1 MDPHGREPQPA
12 GRLPEQPRRRTSIS
26 SQLRWSYLISS
37 TIPLLMV
44 GCLLTAVLFQ
54 VQQRNAYDSQRAVAE
69 QLAGNIST
77 FLLDLEQQLLRAS
90 RELDPTRPGPILDA
104 AASRV
109 VITSP
114 DLRTLT
120 VLDREGAVVARAG
133 NELLNIGGQA
143 NAPLDLELIQVAL
156 NEEQGGRS
164 PIMLGPDG
172 QHFFQVVLPVRAM
185 PNTVVGVLSAEV
197 SVARLNQILRRAGQ
211 ADGKV
216 SYLIDARRTLM
227 LSSRSRGWSP
237 PPDLQALFAD
247 GQTAAEY
254 VGGSGVLQLGAR
266 SPISPIGADSWS
278 VVVEQPSSDFFVEVY
293 RSVFLLAAL
302 VALVGV
308 LALSWALY
316 QSRRIVDPVRL
327 LTAGAQELGYG
338 HLEQRIR
345 VEGSDE
351 LSTLATTFNHMA
363 ERLQSSLHEIERQN
377 ERLRHGIEL
386 ARDIQQGLLP
396 SSPPWQTEMLSVYAR
411 SLPASEVGGDFYTYL
426 MLPGGRAAIAIGD
439 ISGKGVAAAL
449 LMALTSSSLESQAR
463 ALDYPAAML
472 YALNGELRQRLQ
484 ANQMNA
490 ALLIAVYHPER
501 SAMTVAN
508 AGMIAPLIAQVQPDG
523 GVACR
528 FVDVWGLPIGTH
540 LDARYAEVEVPL
552 GPGDTVLFLSD
563 GIVEAHNERGELFG
577 FDRLEALVAGLP
589 PGLSVAEVVQQIL
602 DAVLGFAGAAEPHDD
617 ITIIA
622 TRPAAPAS
630 TTPADDP
637 GAPHALPAEAL

>member
-1 MDPHGREPQPA
+1 MDPHGRDPQRA
-12 GRLPEQPRRRTSIS
+12 DRLVEKPRRRSSIS

-37 TIPLLMV
+37 TIPLLLV
-44 GCLLTAVLFQ
+44 GGLLTAVLFR
-54 VQQRNAYDSQRAVAE
+54 VQQRNAYDSQKAVAD

-90 RELDPTRPGPILDA
+90 RELDPARSGPGLDE

-120 VLDREGAVVARAG
+120 VLNRAGEVVARAG
-133 NELLNIGGQA
+133 SELLDSRGQGSTPLNLA
-143 NAPLDLELIQVAL
+143 LLQNAISDGR
-156 NEEQGGRS
+156 GGRT
-164 PIMLGPDG
+164 PITLGPDG
-172 QHFFQVVLPVRAM
+172 QHYFQVVLPVRN
-185 PNTVVGVLSAEV
+185 PLNQDLVGALSAEV

-216 SYLIDARRTLM
+216 SYLIDAQRTLM

-237 PPDLQALFAD
+237 PPDLQALFVD
-247 GQTAAEY
+247 GQTATEY
-254 VGGSGVLQLGAR
+254 TGGDGTLLLGAR

-293 RSVFLLAAL
+293 RSVFLLTAL

-327 LTAGAQELGYG
+327 LTAGAQEFGYG
-338 HLEQRIR
+338 HLEHRIR

-351 LSTLATTFNHMA
+351 LGTLATTFNHMA
-363 ERLQSSLHEIERQN
+363 GRLQSSLHEIEQQN

-396 SSPPWQTEMLSVYAR
+396 SSPPWQTEILSVFAR

-426 MLPGGRAAIAIGD
+426 MLPGGQAAIAIGD

-501 SAMTVAN
+501 ATMTIAN
-508 AGMIAPLIAQVQPDG
+508 AGMIAPLVAHIQPGG
-523 GVACR
+523 GVECH
-528 FVDVWGLPIGTH
+528 FVDVWGLPIGTL

-577 FDRLEALVAGLP
+577 FERLEELVAGLP
-589 PGLSVAEVVQQIL
+589 AGLSVAEVVQHIL

-622 TRPAAPAS
+622 TRPTASAPAS
-630 TTPADDP
+630 TPSPT
-637 GAPHALPAEAL
+637 PHAQPAEAL

>member
-1 MDPHGREPQPA
+1 MDPHRSDPQRA

-44 GCLLTAVLFQ
+44 GCLLTSVLFQ
-54 VQQRNAYDSQRAVAE
+54 VQQRNAYDSQRAVAD
-69 QLAGNIST
+69 QLASNIST

-90 RELDPTRPGPILDA
+90 RELDPDRPGPGLDEV
-104 AASRV
+104 ASRL

-120 VLDREGAVVARAG
+120 VLNGEGEVVARAG
-133 NELLNIGGQA
+133 NELLSSRGQA
-143 NAPLDLELIQVAL
+143 TAPLDLAL
-156 NEEQGGRS
+156 VRDAIDEGRGGRT
-164 PIMLGPDG
+164 PITLGPDG
-172 QHFFQVVLPVRAM
+172 QSYFQLVLPVRVA
-185 PNTVVGVLSAEV
+185 NEIIGALSAEV

-211 ADGKV
+211 SDGKV
-216 SYLIDARRTLM
+216 SYLIDAQRTLM

-237 PPDLQALFAD
+237 PPDLRALFAD

-254 VGGSGVLQLGAR
+254 VGGSGVMQLGAR
-266 SPISPIGADSWS
+266 SPISPIGANSWS

-302 VALVGV
+302 VLLVGG

-316 QSRRIVDPVRL
+316 QSRRIVNPVRL
-327 LTAGAQELGYG
+327 LTAGAQEFGSG
-338 HLEQRIR
+338 HLEHRIR
-345 VEGSDE
+345 VGGGDE
-351 LSTLATTFNHMA
+351 LGTLATTFNHMA
-363 ERLQSSLHEIERQN
+363 GRLQVSLQEIERQN

-396 SSPPWQTEMLSVYAR
+396 SNPPWQTEVLSVFAR

-472 YALNGELRQRLQ
+472 YALNAELRQRLQ

-501 SAMTVAN
+501 AVMTIAN
-508 AGMIAPLIAQVQPDG
+508 AGMIAPLVAHNRPGG
-523 GVACR
+523 GVDCR
-528 FVDVWGLPIGTH
+528 FVDVWGLPIGTP
-540 LDARYAEVEVPL
+540 LDARYTEVEVPL

-577 FDRLEALVAGLP
+577 FERLEALVSGLPAGL
-589 PGLSVAEVVQQIL
+589 GVAEVVQRIL

-622 TRPAAPAS
+622 TRPAAGI
-630 TTPADDP
+630 PADAADP
-637 GAPHALPAEAL
+637 APHAHPAEAL